1 MNWTQFLT
9 GVAVCYA
16 IYYGLNL
23 LFDLLRSRTAG
34 RKAPEAE
41 ELVIEDRTEPVSVG
55 ILPHRGGNQ
64 PPVTDR
70 PLPNARTAISSG
82 PIQATGGVDMRQL
95 FALAQADA
103 IQYTKAIPY

>member
-23 LFDLLRSRTAG
+23 LFDLLRSRTVG
-34 RKAPEAE
+34 RKGPEAE

-55 ILPHRGGNQ
+55 VPPPHSGSQ
-64 PPVTDR
+64 PMVTGQ
-70 PLPNARTAISSG
+70 PSPNARTAISSG
-82 PIQATGGVDMRQL
+82 PILATGGVDIRQL